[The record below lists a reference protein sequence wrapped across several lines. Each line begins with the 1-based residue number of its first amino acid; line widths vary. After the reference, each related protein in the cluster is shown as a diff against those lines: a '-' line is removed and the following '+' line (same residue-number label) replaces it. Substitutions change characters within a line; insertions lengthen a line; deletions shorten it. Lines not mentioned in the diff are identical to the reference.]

1 MSWAR
6 TVTIH
11 PGSLLKS
18 TTTRSQRPGSSAF
31 WQVEA
36 LAAWSW
42 IVFPMVGPRDRLED
56 RLDVVEQPVAAA
68 LGEVQVRAGVEY
80 DPPTVGVN
88 SVLFVTLHG
97 CHDTGACGR
106 RMRGAYAPTRATIL
120 GLERVVLVP
129 TTTKCT
135 SKMQRSG
142 GYWNQ
147 DAGAIDK
154 IVSELLAA
162 LAAQEAQ
169 AGLSRV
175 AEKLAGLRASDA
187 QPRAITSRRLRP
199 RRPGWVLDAVRE
211 VMADHGADAGRA
223 GSRGGR
229 GVARRG
235 GLQGL
240 GELGACPPMPTGRSD
255 CSCESREGGTCWR
268 VIRGTRKAQAQR
280 TQSSA
285 VRRTVLGCVLRAS
298 PDKRPRRTGSGV
310 RRRLQAAPGRAASL
324 AA

>member
-1 MSWAR
+1 MRRRPLVVCHAEIQDVSALVVVVVLEVGACDRDAHEGLSARIVVLGR
-6 TVTIH
+6 TVPIH

-18 TTTRSQRPGSSAF
+18 TTTCSQAYRVRD
-31 WQVEA
+31 WRVEA

-211 VMADHGADAGRA
+211 VMAEPTGPMRVAQVHAAVEALLGEAVSKDSVSWVPVRRCPQEGATVRANRARAVRA
-223 GSRGGR
+223 G
-229 GVARRG
+229 A
-235 GLQGL
+235 
-240 GELGACPPMPTGRSD
+240 
-255 CSCESREGGTCWR
+255 
-268 VIRGTRKAQAQR
+268 
-280 TQSSA
+280 
-285 VRRTVLGCVLRAS
+285 
-298 PDKRPRRTGSGV
+298 
-310 RRRLQAAPGRAASL
+310 
-324 AA
+324 